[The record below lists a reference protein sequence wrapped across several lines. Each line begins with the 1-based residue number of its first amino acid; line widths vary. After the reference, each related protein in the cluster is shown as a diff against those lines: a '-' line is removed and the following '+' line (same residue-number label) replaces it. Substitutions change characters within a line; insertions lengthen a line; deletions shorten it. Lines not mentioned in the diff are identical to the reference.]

1 MKRLKLFIGLAFHT
15 IFVIFLSAQTYLII
29 IIFLC
34 VYFSPLFYHFSKIYS
49 SVFLKFLQKT
59 SENEGKKGEGEQK
72 RKSFSSKVVADKFRR
87 KTF

>member
-15 IFVIFLSAQTYLII
+15 IFVILLSAQTYLII

-34 VYFSPLFYHFSKIYS
+34 VYFSPLLFYHFSRIYS
-49 SVFLKFLQKT
+49 SVFLKFFRKNIFE
-59 SENEGKKGEGEQK
+59 SEGERKK
-72 RKSFSSKVVADKFRR
+72 RKSSLNKVVADKFRR